1 MVPSNIKSPRATETE
16 TIFRRFHYFVNKNWT
31 GTDGSVTTSS
41 ISCGNEFALLF
52 CRVVQYHTPFMVW
65 YGTPKLWCELF

>member
-52 CRVVQYHTPFMVW
+52 CRVFMVW